1 MQRNEFIIGGCYATG
16 IVSFIV
22 AIYGL
27 LTLKYKNY
35 YVAIPFATFAFCCAG
50 ICIMIGSFMVY
61 KTRGLDWN
69 TWVCNTKIDGLGMT
83 GNDVMQYQY
92 GLMVNKYM
100 CSSVCPCN
108 VSA

>member
-27 LTLKYKNY
+27 ITIKYSNY
-35 YVAIPFATFAFCCAG
+35 YVGIPFGVFAFCCSG

-61 KTRGLDWN
+61 KTRGMDW
-69 TWVCNTKIDGLGMT
+69 
-83 GNDVMQYQY
+83 
-92 GLMVNKYM
+92 
-100 CSSVCPCN
+100 
-108 VSA
+108 